1 VYKGFKLMLLGL
13 NVPVPPLQIPE
24 EVGPVTK
31 PEREVVGLFL
41 QTDKSNPAS
50 TIGGGVKF
58 I

>member
-1 VYKGFKLMLLGL
+1 MLLGL

>member
-1 VYKGFKLMLLGL
+1 MLLGL

-31 PEREVVGLFL
+31 PERAANGLFL
-41 QTDKSNPAS
+41 QTDKSKPAFE
-50 TIGGGVKF
+50 TGAGVKL